1 MTTPA
6 DLPVATALGLVYHR
20 NALIFAEGLMEM
32 DANRKIPGVF
42 LEDVAC
48 KSISVNLLSTDDAKI
63 QREFIHFRKS
73 KN

>member
-42 LEDVAC
+42 LEDVAMQ
-48 KSISVNLLSTDDAKI
+48 K
-63 QREFIHFRKS
+63 HFRKFFEHR
-73 KN
+73 

>member
-1 MTTPA
+1 
-6 DLPVATALGLVYHR
+6 
-20 NALIFAEGLMEM
+20 MEM

-48 KSISVNLLSTDDAKI
+48 KSISVNFLSTDDAKI
-63 QREFIHFRKS
+63 QRGFIHFRKS